1 MLKNGCSNSAYW
13 TNSHAL
19 WGWGWGRYFFTGI
32 AKLNNQSLFPKEVLS
47 KPMRM
52 HVLFEI
58 TGPLFYMLAITLTP
72 LSSATVILQATLV
85 VVVAGAALVLDSGFI
100 VIAGLFILWQSKQ
113 MKTSTQA
120 SIGSHI
126 FRS

>member
-1 MLKNGCSNSAYW
+1 
-13 TNSHAL
+13 
-19 WGWGWGRYFFTGI
+19 
-32 AKLNNQSLFPKEVLS
+32 
-47 KPMRM
+47 MRM

-58 TGPLFYMLAITLTP
+58 TGRLFYMLAITLTP

-85 VVVAGAALVLDSGFI
+85 VVVAGTALVLDSGFI

>member
-1 MLKNGCSNSAYW
+1 MVVSMAAFSVENSCLKMTAQTLPIGQIVMLFGVGGAIFN
-13 TNSHAL
+13 
-19 WGWGWGRYFFTGI
+19 GI

-47 KPMRM
+47 NPMRM

-58 TGPLFYMLAITLTP
+58 TGRLFYMLAITLTP
-72 LSSATVILQATLV
+72 LSSATVILQATLL

-113 MKTSTQA
+113 MKTS
-120 SIGSHI
+120 I
-126 FRS
+126 

>member
-13 TNSHAL
+13 TNSYAL

-58 TGPLFYMLAITLTP
+58 TGRLFYMLAITLTP

-85 VVVAGAALVLDSGFI
+85 VDAAGAALVLDSGFI
-100 VIAGLFILWQSKQ
+100 VISGLFILWQSKQ
-113 MKTSTQA
+113 MKTSIWA

>member
-1 MLKNGCSNSAYW
+1 MLCS
-13 TNSHAL
+13 L
-19 WGWGWGRYFFTGI
+19 GLGVLFFNGI

-58 TGPLFYMLAITLTP
+58 TGRLFYMLAITLTP
-72 LSSATVILQATLV
+72 LSSATVILQATLL

-113 MKTSTQA
+113 MKTS
-120 SIGSHI
+120 I
-126 FRS
+126 

>member
-1 MLKNGCSNSAYW
+1 LDKFLCSLGLG
-13 TNSHAL
+13 AL
-19 WGWGWGRYFFTGI
+19 FFTGI
-32 AKLNNQSLFPKEVLS
+32 TKLNNQSLFPKGVLS

-58 TGPLFYMLAITLTP
+58 TGRLFYMLAITLTP